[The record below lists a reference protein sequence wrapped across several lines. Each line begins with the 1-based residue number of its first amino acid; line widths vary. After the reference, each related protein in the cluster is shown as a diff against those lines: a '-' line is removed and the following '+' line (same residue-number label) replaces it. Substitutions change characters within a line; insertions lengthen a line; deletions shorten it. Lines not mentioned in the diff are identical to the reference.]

1 MTVSIEQVEKAVA
14 AADAALENAASQY
27 SRSPNALVSRDALAT
42 LRTVAQAVLDQAAK
56 RKKGKLN

>member
-14 AADAALENAASQY
+14 AADAALEQTEVSY
-27 SRSPNALVSRDALAT
+27 SRSHNTLVSRDALAT
-42 LRTVAQAVLDQAAK
+42 LRDVANEVLKQAAK